1 MKVCLHNSNTI
12 EYLQK
17 ANEIKV
23 PYYDHKALSDYFEK
37 YPNADIILDL
47 NIIYGFDETD
57 EQAWDEIRI
66 NQVLSQGH
74 LICCVESLKQINKC
88 KELNLKFYYGY
99 PINSFYELHSLV
111 DLGVCYVRL
120 APPLSHQLEEVSKFG
135 VPIRAIPNVC
145 YQNYLPHKNGI
156 HGQWIRP
163 EDLKIYEKYISV
175 IEFEDCD
182 QAKEQALYRIYIE
195 DKEWPGDFD
204 MLYTNFNYKGVN
216 RLLDNE
222 LGKIRMNCGQRCE
235 MNNSCQLCDIN
246 VELADPDKWL
256 QPND

>member
-1 MKVCLHNSNTI
+1 MI
-12 EYLQK
+12 
-17 ANEIKV
+17 
-23 PYYDHKALSDYFEK
+23 LSKE
-37 YPNADIILDL
+37 NLDL
-47 NIIYGFDETD
+47 ALWEEFDFFSFKISFWFSLLDKFDETD

-145 YQNYLPHKNGI
+145 YQ
-156 HGQWIRP
+156 
-163 EDLKIYEKYISV
+163 KYIKKS
-175 IEFEDCD
+175 I
-182 QAKEQALYRIYIE
+182 
-195 DKEWPGDFD
+195 
-204 MLYTNFNYKGVN
+204 
-216 RLLDNE
+216 
-222 LGKIRMNCGQRCE
+222 
-235 MNNSCQLCDIN
+235 
-246 VELADPDKWL
+246 
-256 QPND
+256 